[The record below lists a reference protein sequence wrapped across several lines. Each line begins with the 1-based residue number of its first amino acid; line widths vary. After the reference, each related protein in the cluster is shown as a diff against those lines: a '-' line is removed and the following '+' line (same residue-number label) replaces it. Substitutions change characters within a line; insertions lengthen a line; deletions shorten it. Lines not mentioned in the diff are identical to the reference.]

1 MSILL
6 RDYNAEDTSLVTDST
21 HVPVVYVPVAK
32 IWLADETNVVFY
44 FDRNLDQSIE
54 LHTDF
59 VFELNQL
66 GLESLNDSESAL
78 SSGDDAW
85 CDFRSSVNQFRTRVT
100 ITETTVSCAMP

>member
-6 RDYNAEDTSLVTDST
+6 RDYNAEDTSLITDST
-21 HVPVVYVPVAK
+21 PVPVVYVSVAK

-59 VFELNQL
+59 AFELNQL
-66 GLESLNDSESAL
+66 GSESLYDSESAL
-78 SSGDDAW
+78 SSGAW